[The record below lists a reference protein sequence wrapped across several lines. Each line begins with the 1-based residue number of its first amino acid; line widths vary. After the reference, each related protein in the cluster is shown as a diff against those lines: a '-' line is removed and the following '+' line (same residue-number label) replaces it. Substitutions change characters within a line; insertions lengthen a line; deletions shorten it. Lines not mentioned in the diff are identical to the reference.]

1 MNGNLDIIILL
12 FDINIDNNKD
22 FISILSHNYVQ
33 TLLWTYNYY
42 NSECSNWT
50 HTYNYNYP
58 PLLIHLYKAIPYFE
72 SEIILEQNENI
83 IHPQLLLAYVL
94 PKNSLYLL
102 EDNIKKYL
110 LKNYNN
116 YYKENYKFH
125 YAFCKYFWEA
135 HVNFPYL
142 NFKEFSKNINK
153 LIS

>member
-1 MNGNLDIIILL
+1 M
-12 FDINIDNNKD
+12 
-22 FISILSHNYVQ
+22 
-33 TLLWTYNYY
+33 
-42 NSECSNWT
+42 
-50 HTYNYNYP
+50 
-58 PLLIHLYKAIPYFE
+58 
-72 SEIILEQNENI
+72 
-83 IHPQLLLAYVL
+83 AYVL

-116 YYKENYKFH
+116 YYAEDYEFH

-142 NFKEFSKNINK
+142 NFKEFSKNITK